1 MNEKELTP
9 EELEALNAETADTEN
24 EAEEE
29 SEASAET
36 AEEAADTPDFE
47 ALLQE
52 EKDKYLRLCAEY
64 DNFRK
69 RTAKEKSE
77 LFGMATAQT
86 VETLLPAIDSFGLA
100 LAAVCTD
107 DAYKTGMEKIY
118 AQLEASLKKLGV
130 TEIEA
135 LGKEFDPNLHNA
147 IKQVEDSD
155 YAEGIVCEVFQKGYL
170 LGDRVVRHA
179 MVAVAS

>member
-9 EELEALNAETADTEN
+9 EELEEQSAPETAEA
-24 EAEEE
+24 EAEETAA
-29 SEASAET
+29 EAEIV
-36 AEEAADTPDFE
+36 EEAAEEPDFD
-47 ALLQE
+47 AILQE

-77 LFGMATAQT
+77 LYAMATAAA
-86 VETLLPAIDSFGLA
+86 VEAILPAIDSFGLA
-100 LAAVCTD
+100 LAANCTD
-107 DAYKTGMEKIY
+107 EAYKTGMEKIY
-118 AQLEASLKKLGV
+118 AQLETSLKKLGV
-130 TEIEA
+130 TEIES

-155 YAEGIVCEVFQKGYL
+155 YAEGYICEVFQKGYM